1 MDPKFSFS
9 YVQILD
15 SARLRHLVK
24 QNEID
29 FDKVFEV
36 LNVVH
41 SDPISPKPLDSVEE
55 LEKELA
61 EQKERYDNAIKFK
74 YMITRLTLTRRMTP
88 TMKYFMAAI
97 GHLIFAEQN
106 AYQNLLNYLE
116 MKKSVMVSRKNVH
129 WNDSNW
135 PETEI

>member
-1 MDPKFSFS
+1 MDPKLSFS

-15 SARLRHLVK
+15 SARLRHVLK

-29 FDKVFEV
+29 FDKVFEE

-41 SDPISPKPLDSVEE
+41 SDPISPKPFDSIEE

-61 EQKERYDNAIKFK
+61 EQKERFDNAIKFK

-88 TMKYFMAAI
+88 TMKYFMATI

-116 MKKSVMVSRKNVH
+116 IKKSLMASRKNVH

-135 PETEI
+135 PEADV